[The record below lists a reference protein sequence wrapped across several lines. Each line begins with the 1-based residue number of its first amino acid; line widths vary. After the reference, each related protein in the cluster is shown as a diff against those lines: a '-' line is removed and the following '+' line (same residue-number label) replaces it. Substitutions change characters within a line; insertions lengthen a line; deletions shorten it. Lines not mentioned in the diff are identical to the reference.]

1 MLELEGEMH
10 EGREEERVEE
20 AHAPVHVP
28 AEGVPLVLEE
38 GVEEALHGA
47 WYAHDIRIDMHAKR
61 MRYSKRMVYAW
72 YMQRACMKSSSSMM
86 RAPLRARTSVT
97 NSITSLPNA
106 PTLSTSSR
114 SSR

>member
-47 WYAHDIRIDMHAKR
+47 WYAHGIRIDMHAKR
-61 MRYSKRMVYAW
+61 MVCMV
-72 YMQRACMKSSSSMM
+72 
-86 RAPLRARTSVT
+86 
-97 NSITSLPNA
+97 NA
-106 PTLSTSSR
+106 
-114 SSR
+114 